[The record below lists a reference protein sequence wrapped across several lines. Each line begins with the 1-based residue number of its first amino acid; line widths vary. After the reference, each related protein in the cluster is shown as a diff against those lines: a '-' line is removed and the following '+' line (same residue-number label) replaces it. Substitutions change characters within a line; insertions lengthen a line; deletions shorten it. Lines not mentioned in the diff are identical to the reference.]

1 MKLEQKIGVWFEGE
15 VETALK
21 EIQATQ
27 AAMWHRFTD
36 SKAAR
41 NLVKA
46 QPGDH
51 MLIIWGIP
59 ILIEEKCSIK
69 YDSLRKGFSAL
80 WPKKQAAKHRLWHR
94 AGGPSLIIFCD
105 YDQAVALD
113 FHRVEI
119 WKGEPL
125 ARARSTG
132 SPISKHIKPEVEG
145 VVNTLEQD
153 ILKVITDI
161 SRGYQE

>member
-1 MKLEQKIGVWFEGE
+1 MKLEQKIGAWFEGE
-15 VETALK
+15 VEMALK

-51 MLIIWGIP
+51 MLLIWGMP
-59 ILIEEKCSIK
+59 ILIEEKCSLK
-69 YDSLRKGFSAL
+69 HDSLRHGFSAM

-94 AGGPSLIIFCD
+94 ADAPSLVIFCN
-105 YDQAVALD
+105 YNQ
-113 FHRVEI
+113 RIPETYMPTEI
-119 WKGEPL
+119 WDGRSL
-125 ARARSTG
+125 AMARSQG
-132 SPISKHIKPEVEG
+132 KPIEKIMYPMVEG
-145 VVNTLEQD
+145 QINTLEQD
-153 ILKVITDI
+153 ILKAATEL
-161 SRGYQE
+161 SQEYK